1 MAVRL
6 LLRRLLLLFLLPLL
20 LLSSWLPIHCAGG
33 ASLAEAFEQVADG
46 MFAYMTKIRTLRGH
60 FDQILTLLD
69 NFDEIVIFIL

>member
-6 LLRRLLLLFLLPLL
+6 LLRRLLLLLLLPLL

-46 MFAYMTKIRTLRGH
+46 MFAYMTKIRTVEPAMVREVVVEGARCLP
-60 FDQILTLLD
+60 
-69 NFDEIVIFIL
+69 